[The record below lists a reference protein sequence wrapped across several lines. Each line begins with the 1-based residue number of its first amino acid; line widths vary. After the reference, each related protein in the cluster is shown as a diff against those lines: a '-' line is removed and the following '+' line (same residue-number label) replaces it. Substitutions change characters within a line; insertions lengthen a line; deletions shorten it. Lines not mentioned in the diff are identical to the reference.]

1 MQENIFSRGNDSPTT
16 PLGTRGLEIIAAIDI
31 IEGKCVRL
39 TKGDYSQ
46 KKIYNENPF
55 EVAKEFEAAGIKRL
69 HLVDLDG
76 AKEGTVKNWKTLET
90 IASGTS
96 LIIDFSGGIKTENDV
111 QLVFNSGASIT
122 AVGSIAVK
130 NKNEFLRW
138 TVKFGKDKFLLGADV
153 SDNKIIVQGWTETT
167 DIKIDDFIEGYLHE
181 GVNQVFCTDVSKDGM
196 LEGPAI
202 SLYRHL
208 IKKFPEL
215 QLIASGGISSL
226 TELEELK
233 NIGCKGAIIGKALYE
248 GKITLKELK
257 PYLPSYAAN

>member
-16 PLGTRGLEIIAAIDI
+16 PPGTGGLEIIAAIDI

-46 KKIYNENPF
+46 KKIYNENPV
-55 EVAKEFEAAGIKRL
+55 EVAKEFEEAGIKRL

-96 LIIDFSGGIKTENDV
+96 LIIDFSGGIKTESDV

-138 TVKFGKDKFLLGADV
+138 VIKFGKDKFLLGADV
-153 SDNKIIVQGWTETT
+153 SENKIIVQGWTEIT
-167 DIKIDDFIEGYLHE
+167 DIEIDDFINGYLSE

-196 LEGPAI
+196 LGGPAV
-202 SLYRHL
+202 SLYENL

-233 NIGCKGAIIGKALYE
+233 NIGCKGAIIGKAIYE

-257 PYLPSYAAN
+257 PYLPSYATN